1 MKKLFIIPLFVFALT
16 ANAQVSTSNQLVNQ
30 APKSYSFNLEQA
42 ISHAL
47 TNNYSVINAGRDIDA
62 SKEKKWE
69 TTAAG
74 LPQINAGLDY
84 TNNFVLQKSV
94 VPAEFFGGNPGEY
107 AEVAFGTKHNMVAR
121 STLSQLIFDG
131 SYIVALQASKTY
143 LKYYENAKVKTD
155 TEIKEAVINAYGNV
169 LLAQE
174 SISILEK
181 NKGTLEK
188 TLSDTKATFTNGLI
202 EEESV
207 EQLQITLTSINSTLN
222 YNKRLVE
229 VAYKMLKITLG
240 IDINDDLKLTD
251 SLDNLTV
258 SNLDLA
264 FAKNEFAV
272 KDNVNYQMALNF
284 QEQRELELKLQKSK
298 ALPSL
303 SANVNFG
310 YTAFKDEFQFF
321 TQNQNWFNYSNVG
334 VSLNVPIFSSLARSS
349 RTQQAK
355 IALDQAKTQLSEAEQ
370 KLKLQFAAAKSDYEF
385 SIEEYATA
393 KSNLSLAERIE
404 RKQQIK
410 FTEGLSSSFDYNDA
424 QRQLYTGQQNYLKS
438 MVDVINKKA
447 ALEKIINKK

>member
-1 MKKLFIIPLFVFALT
+1 MKQLFLIPLLAFAVLTNAQNSANKLQTNQLNKNFVFSLD
-16 ANAQVSTSNQLVNQ
+16 
-30 APKSYSFNLEQA
+30 QA

-47 TNNYSVINAGRDIDA
+47 TNNYSVINAARDIEA

-74 LPQINAGLDY
+74 LPQINAGVDFQ
-84 TNNFVLQKSV
+84 NNFVLQKSV

-107 AEVAFGTKHNMVAR
+107 ATVAFGTKYNMIAR

-155 TEIKEAVINAYGNV
+155 TDIKEAVINAYGSV
-169 LLAQE
+169 LLAEE
-174 SISILEK
+174 SIAILEK
-181 NKGTLEK
+181 NKATLEK
-188 TLSDTKATFTNGLI
+188 TLADTKATFQNGLI

-222 YNKRLVE
+222 YNKRLLE
-229 VAYKMLKITLG
+229 VANKMLKITLG

-251 SLDNLTV
+251 SLDKLTV
-258 SNLDLA
+258 SNLDMALSQS
-264 FAKNEFAV
+264 EFSV
-272 KDNVNYQMALNF
+272 NNNVNYQMALNF
-284 QEQRELELKLQKSK
+284 QEQRELELKLQKAK

-303 SANVNFG
+303 AANVNFG

-321 TQNQNWFNYSNVG
+321 TQNQNWFNYSNIG
-334 VSLNVPIFSSLARSS
+334 LGLNIPIFSSLARSS

-370 KLKLQFAAAKSDYEF
+370 KLKLQYAAAKSDYEF

-393 KSNLSLAERIE
+393 KSNLNLAERIE
-404 RKQQIK
+404 KKQQIK

-424 QRQLYTGQQNYLKS
+424 QRQLYTNQQKYLQS

-447 ALEKIINKK
+447 ALEKIINK

>member
-1 MKKLFIIPLFVFALT
+1 MKKLLIIPFLVIAFTL
-16 ANAQVSTSNQLVNQ
+16 NAQN
-30 APKSYSFNLEQA
+30 AKKSFNFSLEQA

-47 TNNYSVINAGRDIDA
+47 TNNYSIINAGRDIES

-69 TTAAG
+69 TTAMG

-84 TNNFVLQKSV
+84 QNAFVLQKSV
-94 VPAEFFGGNPGEY
+94 VPAEFFGGTPGDFT
-107 AEVAFGTKHNMVAR
+107 EVAFGTNHTMIAR
-121 STLSQLIFDG
+121 ATLSQLIFDG

-143 LKYYENAKVKTD
+143 MKYFVNAKRKTD

-174 SISILEK
+174 SIAILDK
-181 NKGTLEK
+181 NRITLEK
-188 TLSDTKATFTNGLI
+188 TLSDTKAIFKNGFI
-202 EEESV
+202 EEENV

-240 IDINDDLKLTD
+240 IDIEDDLTLSDK
-251 SLDNLTV
+251 LDNLAV
-258 SNLDLA
+258 SNIDLTLT
-264 FAKNEFAV
+264 KNEFNVAE
-272 KDNVNYQMALNF
+272 NVNYQMALNY
-284 QEQRELELKLQKSK
+284 QEQRSLELKLQKTK

-303 SANVNFG
+303 GANLNFG
-310 YTAFKDEFQFF
+310 YTGFGNEFQFF
-321 TQNQNWFNYSNVG
+321 TGNQNWFNYSNLG
-334 VSLNVPIFSSLARSS
+334 IGLNIPIFSSLARSS

-393 KSNLSLAERIE
+393 KSNLRLAERIE
-404 RKQQIK
+404 KKQQIK
-410 FTEGLSSSFDYNDA
+410 FAEGLSSSFDYNDA
-424 QRQLYTGQQNYLKS
+424 QRQLYSGQQNYLKS

-447 ALEKIINKK
+447 TLEKITNKK

>member
-1 MKKLFIIPLFVFALT
+1 MKKLFLIPLIVFALT
-16 ANAQVSTSNQLVNQ
+16 AKAQET
-30 APKSYSFNLEQA
+30 KKSFNFSLEQA

-47 TNNYSVINAGRDIDA
+47 TNNYSVINAGRDIEA

-94 VPAEFFGGNPGEY
+94 VPAEFFGGEPGTY
-107 AEVAFGTKHNMVAR
+107 ATVAFGTKHSMIAR

-155 TEIKEAVINAYGNV
+155 VEIKEAVINAYGNV
-169 LLAQE
+169 LLAEE
-174 SISILEK
+174 SILILEK
-181 NKGTLEK
+181 NKATLEK
-188 TLSDTKATFTNGLI
+188 TLSDTKATFQNGLI

-229 VAYKMLKITLG
+229 VAYKMLKISLG

-251 SLDNLTV
+251 TLDNLTV

-264 FAKNEFAV
+264 IAKSEFAV
-272 KDNVNYQMALNF
+272 VDNVNYQMALNF

-310 YTAFKDEFQFF
+310 YTAFKDQFQFF
-321 TQNQNWFNYSNVG
+321 TKNQNWFNYSNVG

-355 IALDQAKTQLSEAEQ
+355 IALDQATTQLSEAEQ

-393 KSNLSLAERIE
+393 KSNLGLAERIE

>member
-1 MKKLFIIPLFVFALT
+1 MKKLFLISSIVFALT
-16 ANAQVSTSNQLVNQ
+16 ANAQDSKKNYNFS
-30 APKSYSFNLEQA
+30 LEQA

-47 TNNYSVINAGRDIDA
+47 TNNYSAINAGRDIEA

-69 TTAAG
+69 TTAMG

-84 TNNFVLQKSV
+84 SNAFVLQKSV
-94 VPAEFFGGNPGEY
+94 VPAEFFGGNPGEF
-107 AEVAFGTKHNMVAR
+107 AEVAFGTKHTMNAR

-131 SYIVALQASKTY
+131 SYVVALQASKTY

-155 TEIKEAVINAYGNV
+155 TEIKEAVINSYGNV

-174 SISILEK
+174 NISILQK
-181 NKGTLEK
+181 NKATLEK
-188 TLSDTKATFTNGLI
+188 TLSDTKATFKNGLI

-222 YNKRLVE
+222 YNKRMVE

-240 IDINDDLKLTD
+240 IDINDDLALTD
-251 SLDNLTV
+251 TLDNLTV
-258 SNLDLA
+258 ANLNLA
-264 FAKNEFAV
+264 LANGEFAV
-272 KDNVNYQMALNF
+272 TENVNYQMAMNF

-303 SANVNFG
+303 AANVNFG
-310 YTAFKDEFQFF
+310 SLAFNNQFQFF
-321 TQNQNWFNYSNVG
+321 TQNQKWLNYSNLG

-385 SIEEYATA
+385 SIEEYTTA

-424 QRQLYTGQQNYLKS
+424 QRQLYAGQQKYLQS

-447 ALEKIINKK
+447 ALEKIINK

>member
-1 MKKLFIIPLFVFALT
+1 MKKLFLIPLLIFALG
-16 ANAQVSTSNQLVNQ
+16 AKSQEAQKNYNFS
-30 APKSYSFNLEQA
+30 LEQA
-42 ISHAL
+42 IAHAL
-47 TNNYSVINAGRDIDA
+47 TNNYSAINAGRDIDA

-107 AEVAFGTKHNMVAR
+107 AAVAFGTKHSMGAR
-121 STLSQLIFDG
+121 ANLSQLIFDG

-143 LKYYENAKVKTD
+143 LKYYTNAKQKTD
-155 TEIKEAVINAYGNV
+155 IEIKEAVINAYGNV
-169 LLAQE
+169 LLAEE
-174 SISILEK
+174 SISILKK
-181 NKGTLEK
+181 NKATLEK
-188 TLSDTKATFTNGLI
+188 TFSDTKATFKNGLI

-222 YNKRLVE
+222 YNIRLADL
-229 VAYKMLKITLG
+229 AYKMLKITLG
-240 IDINDDLKLTD
+240 MDINDVLQLSDK
-251 SLDNLTV
+251 LDNLTV
-258 SNLDLA
+258 SNLDMA
-264 FAKNEFAV
+264 FSKNEFAV
-272 KDNVNYQMALNF
+272 SDNVNYQMGLNF

-303 SANVNFG
+303 SANLNFG
-310 YTAFKDEFQFF
+310 YTAFKNEFQFF
-321 TQNQNWFNYSNVG
+321 NQDQNWFNYSNVG

-355 IALDQAKTQLSEAEQ
+355 IALDQAKTQLTETEQ
-370 KLKLQFAAAKSDYEF
+370 KLKLQYAAAKSDYEF

-393 KSNLSLAERIE
+393 KTNLNLAERIE
-404 RKQQIK
+404 KKQQIK

-424 QRQLYTGQQNYLKS
+424 QRQLYSAQQKYLQS

-447 ALEKIINKK
+447 TLEKIINK

>member
-1 MKKLFIIPLFVFALT
+1 MKKLFLIPLIVFALT
-16 ANAQVSTSNQLVNQ
+16 ANAQDS
-30 APKSYSFNLEQA
+30 KKSFNFSLEQA
-42 ISHAL
+42 VSHAL
-47 TNNYSVINAGRDIDA
+47 TNNYSVINAGRDIEA

-84 TNNFVLQKSV
+84 SNNFVLQKSV
-94 VPAEFFGGNPGEY
+94 VPAEFFGGKPGEY
-107 AEVAFGTKHNMVAR
+107 TAVAFGTKHSMIAR
-121 STLSQLIFDG
+121 SSLSQLIFDG

-143 LKYYENAKVKTD
+143 LKYYENAKRKTD
-155 TEIKEAVINAYGNV
+155 TEIREAVINSYGNV
-169 LLAQE
+169 LLAEE
-174 SISILEK
+174 SILILEK
-181 NKGTLEK
+181 NKATLEK
-188 TLSDTKATFTNGLI
+188 TLSDTKATFKNGLI

-222 YNKRLVE
+222 YNKRLVD

-240 IDINDDLKLTD
+240 IDITDDLKLTD
-251 SLDNLTV
+251 KLDNLTV

-272 KDNVNYQMALNF
+272 TENINYQMAMNF

-303 SANVNFG
+303 AANVNFG
-310 YTAFKDEFQFF
+310 YTAFNNKFQFF
-321 TQNQNWFNYSNVG
+321 TQNQSWFNYSNVG
-334 VSLNVPIFSSLARSS
+334 VSLNIPIFSSLARSS

-370 KLKLQFAAAKSDYEF
+370 KLKLQFASAKSDYEF

-424 QRQLYTGQQNYLKS
+424 QAQLYSGQQKYLQS

-447 ALEKIINKK
+447 ALEKIINK

>member
-1 MKKLFIIPLFVFALT
+1 MKKSFLIPLLLFALF
-16 ANAQVSTSNQLVNQ
+16 AKSQEPQ
-30 APKSYSFNLEQA
+30 KSYSFSLEQA
-42 ISHAL
+42 IAHAI
-47 TNNYSVINAGRDIDA
+47 TNNYSAINAGRDVEA

-121 STLSQLIFDG
+121 ANLSQLIFDG

-143 LKYYENAKVKTD
+143 LKFYENAKQKTTLEVK
-155 TEIKEAVINAYGNV
+155 EMVINSYGNV
-169 LLAQE
+169 LLAEE
-174 SISILEK
+174 SIAILEK
-181 NKGTLEK
+181 NKATLQK
-188 TLSDTKATFTNGLI
+188 TLSDTEATFKNGLI
-202 EEESV
+202 EEENV

-222 YNKRLVE
+222 YNKRLVD
-229 VAYKMLKITLG
+229 VAYKMLKINLG
-240 IDINDDLKLTD
+240 MDINDNLSLTD
-251 SLDNLTV
+251 SLDSLTV
-258 SNLDLA
+258 SNLDQT
-264 FAKNEFAV
+264 FSNNEFALL
-272 KDNVNYQMALNF
+272 DNINYQMALNY
-284 QEQRELELKLQKSK
+284 QGQRELELKLQKSK

-303 SANVNFG
+303 AANLNFG

-321 TQNQNWFNYSNVG
+321 TKNQNWFNYSNVG
-334 VSLNVPIFSSLARSS
+334 ISLNVPIFSSLARSS

-355 IALDQAKTQLSEAEQ
+355 IAFDQASTQLTEAEQ
-370 KLKLQFAAAKSDYEF
+370 KLKLQYSAAKTDYVF

-393 KSNLSLAERIE
+393 KTNLNLAERIE
-404 RKQQIK
+404 KKQQIK

-424 QRQLYTGQQNYLKS
+424 QRQLYTQQQKYLQS